1 MIADFCHRANSLSC
15 NVGINLVYRGVE
27 EFERLSFVLF
37 LFHGENIAKLSRRC
51 PISSERTE
59 MSWARQC
66 CPVRKRESPV
76 LVTMAPL
83 WRPGTRC
90 SHYIPYNLQVISVS
104 WMINQDVRHWG
115 IASCGCKH
123 ITLINVN
130 GSYAQAVSWECTLC
144 SAEHTWQVWVICGW
158 L

>member
-15 NVGINLVYRGVE
+15 KVGINLVYRGVE
-27 EFERLSFVLF
+27 ELERLSFVLF

-66 CPVRKRESPV
+66 CPVRERESPV

-83 WRPGTRC
+83 
-90 SHYIPYNLQVISVS
+90 
-104 WMINQDVRHWG
+104 
-115 IASCGCKH
+115 
-123 ITLINVN
+123 
-130 GSYAQAVSWECTLC
+130 
-144 SAEHTWQVWVICGW
+144 
-158 L
+158 